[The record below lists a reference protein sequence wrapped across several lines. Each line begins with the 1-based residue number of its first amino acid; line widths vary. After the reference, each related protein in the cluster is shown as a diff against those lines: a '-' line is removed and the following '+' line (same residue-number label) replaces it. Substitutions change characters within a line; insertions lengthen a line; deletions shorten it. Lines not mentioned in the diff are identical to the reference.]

1 MAPPDCANGAA
12 AQQNLLKSP
21 LNKLGTA
28 RDADTG
34 IQFNLAINSGPRQ
47 KNKSSTFSEDLSNL
61 ILS

>member
-47 KNKSSTFSEDLSNL
+47 KNK
-61 ILS
+61 